1 MVIPKN
7 PFTDEK
13 KCILADDPIRARLE
27 EKIGANKEH
36 LESEFDNAIKSC
48 MSGSTTSILSDCIP
62 KGLIK
67 RFPKNN
73 ISTMVCTGAKGG
85 LVNQT

>member
-27 EKIGANKEH
+27 EKIG
-36 LESEFDNAIKSC
+36 
-48 MSGSTTSILSDCIP
+48 
-62 KGLIK
+62 
-67 RFPKNN
+67 
-73 ISTMVCTGAKGG
+73 
-85 LVNQT
+85 